1 MAGRPAKHE
10 FNGLEIGGKA
20 LLKGRAAIYP
30 HQFVNQYNKSGRKLK
45 VIRDGKKVYVERT
58 K

>member
-10 FNGLEIGGKA
+10 FNGLEIGERA
-20 LLKGRAAIYP
+20 LLKGKAAVYP
-30 HQFVNQYNKSGRKLK
+30 HQFANQYNKSGRKLK
-45 VIRDGKKVYVERT
+45 VIREGKKVYVERT

>member
-1 MAGRPAKHE
+1 MAGRPPKHD
-10 FNGLEIGGKA
+10 FNGLEIGQKS

-30 HQFVNQYNKSGRKLK
+30 HQFVNQYNKSGKKLI